1 MWACRPHPAWGY
13 APNPIFKN
21 YIGLSTVCE
30 QLFKAVLPILLSAII
45 IQKLYPKTDKSTFY
59 TKALDNS
66 PKSDYNI
73 SQSDFGLK
81 YLPTRRISLDNKNNR
96 KKLYEYN
103 NVLKSIDDCYR
114 NIAKRYGFSE
124 AAFWTLYTLRM
135 EPGNITQSDVCTVLY
150 QPKQTVN
157 SALKKL
163 ESDGY
168 ITLTPAGAHTK
179 NISLTKSGTKL
190 CEQTVDKVIE
200 AECAAL
206 GNMTDEETENM
217 TALMKLYSI
226 LLKNQT
232 AKI

>member
-1 MWACRPHPAWGY
+1 MSVSGTVF
-13 APNPIFKN
+13 IFAQK
-21 YIGLSTVCE
+21 
-30 QLFKAVLPILLSAII
+30 LLTIVRNRII
-45 IQKLYPKTDKSTFY
+45 ISLSPISDLTICRQGESAWIIKTTE
-59 TKALDNS
+59 
-66 PKSDYNI
+66 
-73 SQSDFGLK
+73 
-81 YLPTRRISLDNKNNR
+81 

-163 ESDGY
+163 ESEGY

-226 LLKNQT
+226 LLKSQT

>member
-1 MWACRPHPAWGY
+1 M
-13 APNPIFKN
+13 
-21 YIGLSTVCE
+21 
-30 QLFKAVLPILLSAII
+30 
-45 IQKLYPKTDKSTFY
+45 
-59 TKALDNS
+59 
-66 PKSDYNI
+66 
-73 SQSDFGLK
+73 
-81 YLPTRRISLDNKNNR
+81 DNKNNR

-163 ESDGY
+163 ESEGY

-206 GNMTDEETENM
+206 GNMTDEESENM
-217 TALMKLYSI
+217 TALMKLTACFLKIRQQKYKDTKGEQRENEQDKTFGSLYSG
-226 LLKNQT
+226 T
-232 AKI
+232 AFQVCTAVGGYDGVYIHIRCC

>member
-1 MWACRPHPAWGY
+1 MLQEY
-13 APNPIFKN
+13 
-21 YIGLSTVCE
+21 S
-30 QLFKAVLPILLSAII
+30 
-45 IQKLYPKTDKSTFY
+45 
-59 TKALDNS
+59 KALRV
-66 PKSDYNI
+66 
-73 SQSDFGLK
+73 FG
-81 YLPTRRISLDNKNNR
+81 SGFLDA
-96 KKLYEYN
+96 
-103 NVLKSIDDCYR
+103 VHT
-114 NIAKRYGFSE
+114 AYGAGQHNAE
-124 AAFWTLYTLRM
+124 
-135 EPGNITQSDVCTVLY
+135 DVCTVLY

-163 ESDGY
+163 ESEGY

-206 GNMTDEETENM
+206 GNMTDEESENM
-217 TALMKLYSI
+217 TALMKLYSV

>member
-1 MWACRPHPAWGY
+1 MSVSGTVFIFCR
-13 APNPIFKN
+13 
-21 YIGLSTVCE
+21 
-30 QLFKAVLPILLSAII
+30 
-45 IQKLYPKTDKSTFY
+45 KT
-59 TKALDNS
+59 LDNS
-66 PKSDYNI
+66 PKSYYNI
-73 SQSDFGLK
+73 SQSDFRLNH
-81 YLPTRRISLDNKNNR
+81 LPTRRISLDNKNNR
-96 KKLYEYN
+96 KKLSEYN

-163 ESDGY
+163 ESEGY

-206 GNMTDEETENM
+206 GNMTDEESENM

-226 LLKNQT
+226 LLKSQT

>member
-1 MWACRPHPAWGY
+1 MSVSGTVF
-13 APNPIFKN
+13 IFCK
-21 YIGLSTVCE
+21 
-30 QLFKAVLPILLSAII
+30 
-45 IQKLYPKTDKSTFY
+45 KT
-59 TKALDNS
+59 LDNS

-81 YLPTRRISLDNKNNR
+81 HLPTRRISLDNN
-96 KKLYEYN
+96 N

-163 ESDGY
+163 ESEGY

-206 GNMTDEETENM
+206 GNMTDDESENM
-217 TALMKLYSI
+217 TALMKLYSV

>member
-1 MWACRPHPAWGY
+1 M
-13 APNPIFKN
+13 
-21 YIGLSTVCE
+21 
-30 QLFKAVLPILLSAII
+30 
-45 IQKLYPKTDKSTFY
+45 
-59 TKALDNS
+59 
-66 PKSDYNI
+66 
-73 SQSDFGLK
+73 
-81 YLPTRRISLDNKNNR
+81 DNKNNR

-124 AAFWTLYTLRM
+124 APFWTLYTLRM
-135 EPGNITQSDVCTVLY
+135 
-150 QPKQTVN
+150 
-157 SALKKL
+157 KKL
-163 ESDGY
+163 ESEGY

-206 GNMTDEETENM
+206 GNMTDEESENM
-217 TALMKLYSI
+217 TALMKLYSV

>member
-1 MWACRPHPAWGY
+1 M
-13 APNPIFKN
+13 
-21 YIGLSTVCE
+21 
-30 QLFKAVLPILLSAII
+30 LPEYS
-45 IQKLYPKTDKSTFY
+45 
-59 TKALDNS
+59 KALRF
-66 PKSDYNI
+66 
-73 SQSDFGLK
+73 FG
-81 YLPTRRISLDNKNNR
+81 SGFLDAVHTAYGA
-96 KKLYEYN
+96 LY
-103 NVLKSIDDCYR
+103 
-114 NIAKRYGFSE
+114 
-124 AAFWTLYTLRM
+124 
-135 EPGNITQSDVCTVLY
+135 NITQSDVCTVLY

-163 ESDGY
+163 ESEGY

-206 GNMTDEETENM
+206 GNMTDEESENM
-217 TALMKLYSI
+217 TALMKLYSV

>member
-1 MWACRPHPAWGY
+1 MFNA
-13 APNPIFKN
+13 
-21 YIGLSTVCE
+21 YI
-30 QLFKAVLPILLSAII
+30 PILLSAII
-45 IQKLYPKTDKSTFY
+45 IRKFYPKTDKSNFY
-59 TKALDNS
+59 TKTLDIS

-81 YLPTRRISLDNKNNR
+81 HLPTRRISLDNKNNR

-163 ESDGY
+163 ESEGY
-168 ITLTPAGAHTK
+168 IMLTPAVINAGRFTVIAFRIPM
-179 NISLTKSGTKL
+179 IS
-190 CEQTVDKVIE
+190 V
-200 AECAAL
+200 AP
-206 GNMTDEETENM
+206 
-217 TALMKLYSI
+217 
-226 LLKNQT
+226 
-232 AKI
+232 

>member
-1 MWACRPHPAWGY
+1 M
-13 APNPIFKN
+13 
-21 YIGLSTVCE
+21 
-30 QLFKAVLPILLSAII
+30 
-45 IQKLYPKTDKSTFY
+45 
-59 TKALDNS
+59 
-66 PKSDYNI
+66 
-73 SQSDFGLK
+73 
-81 YLPTRRISLDNKNNR
+81 DNKSNR

-163 ESDGY
+163 ESEGY

-190 CEQTVDKVIE
+190 CEQTGDKVIE
-200 AECAAL
+200 ADCAAL
-206 GNMTDEETENM
+206 GNLTDEESETL
-217 TALMKLYSI
+217 TALMKVRRQKYKDTKGEQRENEQDKTIGSLYCR
-226 LLKNQT
+226 T
-232 AKI
+232 AFQVCTSVGGYDGVHIHIRRG

>member
-1 MWACRPHPAWGY
+1 
-13 APNPIFKN
+13 
-21 YIGLSTVCE
+21 
-30 QLFKAVLPILLSAII
+30 
-45 IQKLYPKTDKSTFY
+45 
-59 TKALDNS
+59 
-66 PKSDYNI
+66 
-73 SQSDFGLK
+73 
-81 YLPTRRISLDNKNNR
+81 
-96 KKLYEYN
+96 
-103 NVLKSIDDCYR
+103 
-114 NIAKRYGFSE
+114 
-124 AAFWTLYTLRM
+124 M
-135 EPGNITQSDVCTVLY
+135 EPGSITQSDVCTVLY

-163 ESDGY
+163 ESEGY

-226 LLKNQT
+226 LLKSQT

>member
-1 MWACRPHPAWGY
+1 MSVSGTVF
-13 APNPIFKN
+13 IFAK
-21 YIGLSTVCE
+21 
-30 QLFKAVLPILLSAII
+30 KLLTIVRNRII
-45 IQKLYPKTDKSTFY
+45 ISLSPISDLTICRQGESAWIIKTTE
-59 TKALDNS
+59 
-66 PKSDYNI
+66 
-73 SQSDFGLK
+73 
-81 YLPTRRISLDNKNNR
+81 

-163 ESDGY
+163 ESEGY
-168 ITLTPAGAHTK
+168 ITLTPSGAHTK

-206 GNMTDEETENM
+206 GNMTDEESENM
-217 TALMKLYSI
+217 TALMKLYSV
-226 LLKNQT
+226 LLKSQT

>member
-1 MWACRPHPAWGY
+1 MSVSGTVF
-13 APNPIFKN
+13 IFAQK
-21 YIGLSTVCE
+21 
-30 QLFKAVLPILLSAII
+30 LLTIVRNRII
-45 IQKLYPKTDKSTFY
+45 ISLSPISDLTICRQGESAWIIKTTE
-59 TKALDNS
+59 
-66 PKSDYNI
+66 
-73 SQSDFGLK
+73 
-81 YLPTRRISLDNKNNR
+81 

-163 ESDGY
+163 ESEGY
-168 ITLTPAGAHTK
+168 ITLTPSGAHTK

-226 LLKNQT
+226 LLKSQT

>member
-1 MWACRPHPAWGY
+1 MSVSGTVFVFA
-13 APNPIFKN
+13 KN
-21 YIGLSTVCE
+21 
-30 QLFKAVLPILLSAII
+30 LLTIVRNRII
-45 IQKLYPKTDKSTFY
+45 ISLSPISDLTICRQGESAWITKTTE
-59 TKALDNS
+59 
-66 PKSDYNI
+66 
-73 SQSDFGLK
+73 
-81 YLPTRRISLDNKNNR
+81 

-163 ESDGY
+163 ESEGY

-200 AECAAL
+200 AECDAL
-206 GNMTDEETENM
+206 GNMTDEESENM
-217 TALMKLYSI
+217 TALMKLYSV

>member
-1 MWACRPHPAWGY
+1 M
-13 APNPIFKN
+13 
-21 YIGLSTVCE
+21 
-30 QLFKAVLPILLSAII
+30 
-45 IQKLYPKTDKSTFY
+45 
-59 TKALDNS
+59 
-66 PKSDYNI
+66 
-73 SQSDFGLK
+73 
-81 YLPTRRISLDNKNNR
+81 DNKNNR

-150 QPKQTVN
+150 
-157 SALKKL
+157 
-163 ESDGY
+163 
-168 ITLTPAGAHTK
+168 PAGAHTK

-206 GNMTDEETENM
+206 GNMTDEESENM
-217 TALMKLYSI
+217 TALMKLYSV

>member
-1 MWACRPHPAWGY
+1 MSVLGTVF
-13 APNPIFKN
+13 IFYK
-21 YIGLSTVCE
+21 
-30 QLFKAVLPILLSAII
+30 
-45 IQKLYPKTDKSTFY
+45 
-59 TKALDNS
+59 KALDIS

-81 YLPTRRISLDNKNNR
+81 HLPTRRISLDNKNNR

-135 EPGNITQSDVCTVLY
+135 EPGSITQSDVCTVLC

-163 ESDGY
+163 ESEGY

-206 GNMTDEETENM
+206 GNMTDEKSENM
-217 TALMKLYSI
+217 TALMKLYSV
-226 LLKNQT
+226 LLKSQT

>member
-1 MWACRPHPAWGY
+1 MSVSGTVF
-13 APNPIFKN
+13 IFCKN
-21 YIGLSTVCE
+21 
-30 QLFKAVLPILLSAII
+30 LLTLVRNRII
-45 IQKLYPKTDKSTFY
+45 ISL
-59 TKALDNS
+59 S
-66 PKSDYNI
+66 PISDLNI
-73 SQSDFGLK
+73 CRQGESAW
-81 YLPTRRISLDNKNNR
+81 IINNR

-163 ESDGY
+163 ESEGY

-206 GNMTDEETENM
+206 GNMTDEESENM
-217 TALMKLYSI
+217 TALMKLYSV
-226 LLKNQT
+226 LLKSQT

>member
-1 MWACRPHPAWGY
+1 MSVSGTVF
-13 APNPIFKN
+13 IFCK
-21 YIGLSTVCE
+21 
-30 QLFKAVLPILLSAII
+30 KLLTIVRNRII
-45 IQKLYPKTDKSTFY
+45 ISLSPISDLTICRQGESAWIIKTTE
-59 TKALDNS
+59 
-66 PKSDYNI
+66 
-73 SQSDFGLK
+73 
-81 YLPTRRISLDNKNNR
+81 

-163 ESDGY
+163 ESEGY

-206 GNMTDEETENM
+206 GNMTDDESENM
-217 TALMKLYSI
+217 TALMKLYSV
-226 LLKNQT
+226 LLKSQT

>member
-1 MWACRPHPAWGY
+1 MSVSGTVF
-13 APNPIFKN
+13 IFYK
-21 YIGLSTVCE
+21 
-30 QLFKAVLPILLSAII
+30 KLLTIVRNRII
-45 IQKLYPKTDKSTFY
+45 ISL
-59 TKALDNS
+59 S
-66 PKSDYNI
+66 PISDLNI
-73 SQSDFGLK
+73 CRQGESAW
-81 YLPTRRISLDNKNNR
+81 IIKNNR

-103 NVLKSIDDCYR
+103 NVLRSIDDCYR

-163 ESDGY
+163 ESEGY

-206 GNMTDEETENM
+206 GNMTDEESENM
-217 TALMKLYSI
+217 TALMKLYSV
-226 LLKNQT
+226 LLKSQT

>member
-1 MWACRPHPAWGY
+1 M
-13 APNPIFKN
+13 
-21 YIGLSTVCE
+21 
-30 QLFKAVLPILLSAII
+30 
-45 IQKLYPKTDKSTFY
+45 QKT
-59 TKALDNS
+59 LDIS

-81 YLPTRRISLDNKNNR
+81 HLPTRRISLDNKNNR

-135 EPGNITQSDVCTVLY
+135 EPGNVTQSDVCNVLY

-163 ESDGY
+163 ESEGY
-168 ITLTPAGAHTK
+168 IILTPAGAHTK
-179 NISLTKSGTKL
+179 NISFTESGIKL

-200 AECAAL
+200 AECDAL
-206 GNMTDEETENM
+206 KEMTDDEAENLI
-217 TALMKLYSI
+217 ALQGAYSI
-226 LLKNQT
+226 LLKN
-232 AKI
+232 KLNNL

>member
-1 MWACRPHPAWGY
+1 MSVSG
-13 APNPIFKN
+13 
-21 YIGLSTVCE
+21 TVF
-30 QLFKAVLPILLSAII
+30 LFCKKLLTIVRNRII
-45 IQKLYPKTDKSTFY
+45 ISISPISDLNICRQGESAWIIKTTE
-59 TKALDNS
+59 
-66 PKSDYNI
+66 
-73 SQSDFGLK
+73 
-81 YLPTRRISLDNKNNR
+81 

-163 ESDGY
+163 ESEGY

-217 TALMKLYSI
+217 TALMKLYSV